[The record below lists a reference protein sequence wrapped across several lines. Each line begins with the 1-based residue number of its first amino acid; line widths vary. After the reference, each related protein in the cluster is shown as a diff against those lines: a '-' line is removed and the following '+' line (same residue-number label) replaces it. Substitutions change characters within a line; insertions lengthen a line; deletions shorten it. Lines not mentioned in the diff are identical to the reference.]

1 MSNIDVTKGG
11 NCMQMASLA
20 MDIMTVA
27 QTATKI
33 SRGLGMR
40 ACACSHTHLYNLK

>member
-33 SRGLGMR
+33 SRGLK
-40 ACACSHTHLYNLK
+40 ACRRVHVATLIFTI

>member
-20 MDIMTVA
+20 MDIMTAA
-27 QTATKI
+27 QTAKI
-33 SRGLGMR
+33 SRGLE
-40 ACACSHTHLYNLK
+40 ACRRVHVATLIFTI